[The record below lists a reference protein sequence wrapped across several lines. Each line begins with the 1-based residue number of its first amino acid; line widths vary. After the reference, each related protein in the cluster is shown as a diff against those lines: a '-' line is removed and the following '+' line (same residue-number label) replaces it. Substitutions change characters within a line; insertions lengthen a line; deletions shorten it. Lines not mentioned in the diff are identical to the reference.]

1 LERQALMSRFLFPK
15 WSNKVLPLGFFF
27 GLGPAGTAVVAGVW
41 YYGTNKHFEVGYA
54 PEQPVP
60 FSHKLHA
67 GDMGMD
73 CRYCHSTV
81 EKGAFAS
88 VPPTQTCMNCH
99 EKVLTT
105 SPNLAKVRDSWK
117 SDVPIEWV
125 KVHNL
130 PDYAYFDH
138 SVHLSAGVGCES
150 CHGRIDQ
157 MPIVEQKEPLSMG
170 WCLDCHR
177 APEAHLRDPKDVTKM
192 GMLEASQKS
201 GQPMARP
208 ADLRKPVPPQN
219 CSGCHR

>member
-1 LERQALMSRFLFPK
+1 MLARKEENHSPPRKTRPSMCLSRHGQIPPFGIQPGLERQALMSRFLFPK

-27 GLGPAGTAVVAGVW
+27 RLGPAGTAVVAGVW

-54 PEQPVP
+54 PAQPVP

-99 EKVLTT
+99 EKVHTA
-105 SPNLAKVRDSWK
+105 SPNLEKVRESWK

-157 MPIVEQKEPLSMG
+157 MPIVDHCCRQ
-170 WCLDCHR
+170 
-177 APEAHLRDPKDVTKM
+177 
-192 GMLEASQKS
+192 
-201 GQPMARP
+201 
-208 ADLRKPVPPQN
+208 
-219 CSGCHR
+219 